1 MPPCVLHDSP
11 IKRDLIAFR
20 MEINCSSEG
29 DIIVTNFEH
38 FLSFFIHSRISLMA
52 TFKCTHFLDFTPLF
66 RYLLR
71 VSF

>member
-1 MPPCVLHDSP
+1 MSPCVLHDSP

-38 FLSFFIHSRISLMA
+38 FLSFFIHSRI
-52 TFKCTHFLDFTPLF
+52 FINGHFQVHALF
-66 RYLLR
+66 RFHTAIS
-71 VSF
+71 VIA